1 MSDELKKLFE
11 AIAQEKI
18 RTKNNHKQATLAEA
32 KKAEK
37 KKKTSQKVQ
46 GDFWEIF
53 TTQLKALSEEET
65 KQKSEVEKLNEI
77 KDGFK
82 ELDPSRY
89 VIESSVIEEVP
100 VVEEPDLLAEIDP
113 EKLAQEFKVDLN
125 PQPIVE
131 GDPDIDDLERK
142 VNELELKY
150 AGVIEPQEEVKPEDV
165 WEEKTEV
172 KNDLEAVQQ
181 SAYEVLSLTPTE
193 VKDTDERSLQEM
205 AVSYITSK
213 REELAE
219 EKDEIGSLKK
229 QIVDINTNIRQ
240 MILGMQGIGGGGE
253 VRLEF
258 LDDIDRATAKVNNKF
273 LMYDSTLKKWKGVDA
288 HEESGL
294 DRVSS
299 HVIPV
304 TDDTYDLGS
313 STLRWR
319 DIYTSGSTID
329 IGGMKLQNDGSHNL
343 QIKDGS
349 GNKQAISATLAFSD
363 ITSKPT
369 TVAGYGISDAV
380 SASAIANFITLSSI
394 SVGSNASASGSGG
407 IAYNNSSGV
416 LTYTPPV
423 IDSFITLTSISM
435 ASNASASGTGGVAY
449 NNSNGQFTYTPPDL
463 STYATLA
470 SPALTGAPTAPTAAS
485 GSDDTKIATTAF
497 VQQEIATLKA
507 LLYAYNQS

>member
-18 RTKNNHKQATLAEA
+18 RTKNNQKQATLAEA

-37 KKKTSQKVQ
+37 KKKASQKVQ